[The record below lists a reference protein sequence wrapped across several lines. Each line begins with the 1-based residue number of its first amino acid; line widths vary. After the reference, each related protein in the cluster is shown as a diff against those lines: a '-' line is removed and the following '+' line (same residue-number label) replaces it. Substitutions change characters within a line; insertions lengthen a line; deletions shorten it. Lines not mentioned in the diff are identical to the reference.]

1 MRTHA
6 LKSERNEVGSHSA
19 DAIDSGKQ
27 RPKGWTITPE
37 AGEEG
42 GYFESSPSTDIAPG
56 GLCAHQVTQRSLW
69 TCGTES
75 SSRKALR

>member
-1 MRTHA
+1 MRTDA
-6 LKSERNEVGSHSA
+6 LKSERKGVGSHSA

-42 GYFESSPSTDIAPG
+42 GISRVRHQLTSRRAV
-56 GLCAHQVTQRSLW
+56 CART
-69 TCGTES
+69 
-75 SSRKALR
+75 K